1 MKQLLK
7 SKSKGYYDK
16 PLSPIPQVSSP
27 DLRCG
32 LQTVYLMNVVP
43 YLESLNLLKVFI
55 FVSRKCYHSV
65 KRQKIN
71 PFYCKNS
78 ILAKEK
84 LDELKKE
91 VRYFVG
97 IETFQCDLEIIEKL
111 PTAQMDKIQRFAIC
125 NKVIY
130 TVPNLQ
136 LPIKEMVNLKRLNI
150 DMNGNT
156 EMMFFDSYMNN
167 IFTCLQHFM
176 FFHLLSIECNGIELV
191 KVVSIVNK
199 FEWKKIKVLLKCYE
213 LREEHMSWIEKL
225 HVLMLIIIQ
234 SDILYMNEV
243 LELCE
248 THYLYRLDSIGL
260 ASFPIASPL
269 INLSKNKSLKEFNL
283 LNTEFQTDAS
293 ITLPS
298 SLTYISLVN
307 ITNVSIQN
315 LALINLLNLSLQKTP
330 IESIENL
337 GDVPLQILKCVECNA
352 LRTIT
357 VPSTLKEMQ
366 IHWCTSITKISKI
379 FETEIKYIEL
389 FQCQQLQPLNV
400 PQTVEHLYI
409 TFCKENVIKN
419 KYSLKRIQHKL
430 I

>member
-130 TVPNLQ
+130 TVPSMNSIASRITHFSFYVDLDLQ

-156 EMMFFDSYMNN
+156 EMMF
-167 IFTCLQHFM
+167 
-176 FFHLLSIECNGIELV
+176 
-191 KVVSIVNK
+191 
-199 FEWKKIKVLLKCYE
+199 
-213 LREEHMSWIEKL
+213 
-225 HVLMLIIIQ
+225 LIH
-234 SDILYMNEV
+234 
-243 LELCE
+243 
-248 THYLYRLDSIGL
+248 T
-260 ASFPIASPL
+260 
-269 INLSKNKSLKEFNL
+269 
-283 LNTEFQTDAS
+283 
-293 ITLPS
+293 
-298 SLTYISLVN
+298 
-307 ITNVSIQN
+307 
-315 LALINLLNLSLQKTP
+315 
-330 IESIENL
+330 
-337 GDVPLQILKCVECNA
+337 
-352 LRTIT
+352 
-357 VPSTLKEMQ
+357 
-366 IHWCTSITKISKI
+366 
-379 FETEIKYIEL
+379 
-389 FQCQQLQPLNV
+389 
-400 PQTVEHLYI
+400 
-409 TFCKENVIKN
+409 
-419 KYSLKRIQHKL
+419 
-430 I
+430 

>member
-1 MKQLLK
+1 
-7 SKSKGYYDK
+7 
-16 PLSPIPQVSSP
+16 
-27 DLRCG
+27 
-32 LQTVYLMNVVP
+32 
-43 YLESLNLLKVFI
+43 
-55 FVSRKCYHSV
+55 
-65 KRQKIN
+65 
-71 PFYCKNS
+71 
-78 ILAKEK
+78 
-84 LDELKKE
+84 
-91 VRYFVG
+91 
-97 IETFQCDLEIIEKL
+97 
-111 PTAQMDKIQRFAIC
+111 
-125 NKVIY
+125 
-130 TVPNLQ
+130 
-136 LPIKEMVNLKRLNI
+136 
-150 DMNGNT
+150 
-156 EMMFFDSYMNN
+156 
-167 IFTCLQHFM
+167 M

-213 LREEHMSWIEKL
+213 LREEHMSWIEKITRSNVVCSCYSNEL
-225 HVLMLIIIQ
+225 KQSLLNTNVILLYDGQNRIIIQ

-260 ASFPIASPL
+260 ASFPIASPP

-315 LALINLLNLSLQKTP
+315 LALINLLNLSLQSYNSLTSLQLPTTLKSLEIKETP